1 MADAQI
7 EIREKVTGK
16 KAVIELTGELDAKT
30 TPTLKAKLD
39 ELIGKGID
47 ALLVDCARLTYVA
60 SAGIGALNAVLKTLK
75 DKDGK
80 MALSSLSKEVR
91 DTMDLMFFTKRVAVY
106 NTAAEAEKNL

>member
-7 EIREKVTGK
+7 KIDERVTGK
-16 KAVIELTGELDAKT
+16 KAILEVAGELDAKT

-39 ELIGKGID
+39 DLLAKGIES
-47 ALLVDCARLTYVA
+47 LLIDMTRLTYIS
-60 SAGIGALNAVLKTLK
+60 SAGCGALNAALKALK
-75 DKDGK
+75 DKGGK

-106 NTAAEAEKNL
+106 ANIAEGEKNL